1 MNSFSILQNGKWKS
15 RWQWKKVGPQLI
27 PLSNFHKHVFV
38 SLFWPIGPLP
48 LSLSLNYWLSLS
60 LCVLVFQ
67 DREKGNERKT
77 NHRHHSKEEE
87 AAIERERE
95 IDKDFVEFL
104 WVLFLTLLFIMAVR
118 PNSHPKYPENDFLLC
133 YMYAYI

>member
-1 MNSFSILQNGKWKS
+1 MENGKAVGNER
-15 RWQWKKVGPQLI
+15 RWALQLI

-38 SLFWPIGPLP
+38 SLFRPIGPLP

-95 IDKDFVEFL
+95 IK
-104 WVLFLTLLFIMAVR
+104 TLLSF
-118 PNSHPKYPENDFLLC
+118 SESSF
-133 YMYAYI
+133 